1 MPFSTIIRSRL
12 YRNVKTNY
20 IAICQRNSPSRGS
33 VSMWARP
40 PADEG
45 AGSCWEKRAKRGQ
58 PWQENCMQSNLHICS
73 GEEKERGGARSGPDA
88 LTSFRATSLEIRN
101 QCSERRRNEGHILS
115 ELKVCPRPAQ
125 PAVCACK
132 KLCSC
137 VWERERERVCGVS
150 VYAFEAQGVA

>member
-45 AGSCWEKRAKRGQ
+45 AGKREACEARAAMAREMHAKQ
-58 PWQENCMQSNLHICS
+58 FICS
-73 GEEKERGGARSGPDA
+73 GGERESGPDA

-132 KLCSC
+132 KLCSFAC
-137 VWERERERVCGVS
+137 VRERERESVMWVCVCALE
-150 VYAFEAQGVA
+150 VQGVA